1 MSFSDAWQKVQDV
14 LEFKIIDLGSF
25 TFSVYQIIFIL
36 GVIGITKLSLWTTR
50 KFIQKVG
57 SQQRVGE
64 GRQHALFQIV
74 RYVVI
79 VIAVVLV
86 LVSLGF
92 EIAVLVAAP
101 AALLVGLGFGLQQ
114 MFNDFISGLTL
125 LFEGTI
131 KVGEVVEVE
140 GLVGRVVRIGLR
152 TSELETRDNIIMI
165 IPNSKFTSEKVIN
178 WSHNQQY
185 TRFKVNVGVAY
196 GSDTKLVR
204 NVLIECASDH
214 NFVAKK
220 PKPRVRFNDFGDS
233 ALDFELLFFSDNMFR
248 IESVK
253 SDIRFLIDQ
262 KFKAHGIH
270 IPFPQ
275 RDLHII
281 ATPEPLP
288 PENTKKGIFGQSSD
302 EEGKQDDSK

>member
-1 MSFSDAWQKVQDV
+1 MTFAGAWNKFMDL
-14 LEFKIIDLGSF
+14 LEFKIIDFDTF
-25 TFSVYQIIFIL
+25 TFSVYQIIIIVAVYFL
-36 GVIGITKLSLWTTR
+36 ARLVLWTTK
-50 KFIQKVG
+50 KFIHQEGLTQK
-57 SQQRVGE
+57 VGE

-74 RYVVI
+74 KYIII
-79 VIAVVLV
+79 VIAVVLILESMGV
-86 LVSLGF
+86 KVTILLAGS
-92 EIAVLVAAP
+92 

-114 MFNDFISGLTL
+114 IFNDFISGIIL

-140 GLVGRVVRIGLR
+140 GIVGRVIRIGLR
-152 TSELETRDNIIMI
+152 TSELETRDNIMML

-178 WSHNQQY
+178 WSHNQQF
-185 TRFKVNVGVAY
+185 TRFRVRVGVAY

-204 NVLIECASDH
+204 SVLMECAEEH

-220 PKPRVRFNDFGDS
+220 PQPRVRFIDFGDS
-233 ALDFELLFFSDNMFR
+233 SLDFELLFFSDNMFR

-253 SDIRFLIDQ
+253 SDIRFMIDQ
-262 KFKAHGIH
+262 KFRANNIQ

-281 ATPEPLP
+281 SDQLEPIIDKEEKP
-288 PENTKKGIFGQSSD
+288 VFGKIPDEGDKK
-302 EEGKQDDSK
+302 KK

>member
-1 MSFSDAWQKVQDV
+1 MTFAGAWNKFMDL
-14 LEFKIIDLGSF
+14 LEFKIIDFDTF
-25 TFSVYQIIFIL
+25 TFSVYQIIIIVAVYFL
-36 GVIGITKLSLWTTR
+36 ARLVLWTTK
-50 KFIQKVG
+50 KFIHQEGLTQK
-57 SQQRVGE
+57 VGE

-74 RYVVI
+74 KYIII
-79 VIAVVLV
+79 VIAVVLILESMGV
-86 LVSLGF
+86 KVTILLAGS
-92 EIAVLVAAP
+92 

-114 MFNDFISGLTL
+114 IFNDFISGIIL

-140 GLVGRVVRIGLR
+140 GIVGRVIRIGLR
-152 TSELETRDNIIMI
+152 TSELETRDNIMML

-178 WSHNQQY
+178 WSHNQQF
-185 TRFKVNVGVAY
+185 TRFRVHVGVAY

-204 NVLIECASDH
+204 SVLMECAEEH

-220 PKPRVRFNDFGDS
+220 PQPQVRFIDFGDS
-233 ALDFELLFFSDNMFR
+233 SLDFDLLFFSDNMFR

-253 SDIRFLIDQ
+253 SDIRFMIDQ
-262 KFKAHGIH
+262 KFRANNIQ

-281 ATPEPLP
+281 SDQVEPIIDKEEKPVFGKTPDEGD
-288 PENTKKGIFGQSSD
+288 KK
-302 EEGKQDDSK
+302 K

>member
-1 MSFSDAWQKVQDV
+1 MAVGEVFQKIQNV
-14 LEFKIIDLGSF
+14 LEFKIIELDSF
-25 TFSVYQIIFIL
+25 SFAVYQIFIIA
-36 GVIGITKLSLWTTR
+36 GVYFATKSALWAMR
-50 KFIQKVG
+50 KVIHRDDLT
-57 SQQRVGE
+57 QRVGE

-74 RYVVI
+74 QYVVTVIAI
-79 VIAVVLV
+79 VIILESIGVKVTILLAG
-86 LVSLGF
+86 S
-92 EIAVLVAAP
+92 

-114 MFNDFISGLTL
+114 IFNDFISGLIL

-140 GLVGRVVRIGLR
+140 GIVGRVMNIGLR

-185 TRFKVNVGVAY
+185 TRFRVSVGVAY
-196 GSDTKLVR
+196 GSDTKLVK
-204 NVLIECASDH
+204 NVLMACAEDH

-220 PKPRVRFNDFGDS
+220 PPPRVRFIDFGDS
-233 ALDFELLFFSDNMFR
+233 SLDFELLFFSDNMFR
-248 IESVK
+248 IERVK
-253 SDIRFLIDQ
+253 SDIRFMIDQ
-262 KFKAHGIH
+262 KFRANDIL

-281 ATPEPLP
+281 ADKVTPVEDST
-288 PENTKKGIFGQSSD
+288 EKKVFGKTSGED
-302 EEGKQDDSK
+302 EKKKKK

>member
-1 MSFSDAWQKVQDV
+1 MDF
-14 LEFKIIDLGSF
+14 LEFKIIDLDTF
-25 TFSVYQIIFIL
+25 TFSVYQII
-36 GVIGITKLSLWTTR
+36 VIGAVYFLARLALWATQ
-50 KFIQKVG
+50 KFIHQEGLKQK
-57 SQQRVGE
+57 VGE

-74 RYVVI
+74 KYIII
-79 VIAVVLV
+79 VIAVVFILESIGV
-86 LVSLGF
+86 KVTILLAGS
-92 EIAVLVAAP
+92 

-114 MFNDFISGLTL
+114 IFNDFVSGLIL

-140 GLVGRVVRIGLR
+140 GIVGRVIRIGLR
-152 TSELETRDNIIMI
+152 TSELETRDNIMML

-185 TRFKVNVGVAY
+185 TRFRVTVGVAY

-204 NVLIECASDH
+204 SVLLECAEEH

-220 PKPRVRFNDFGDS
+220 PQPKVRFIDFGDS
-233 ALDFELLFFSDNMFR
+233 SLDFELLFFSDNMFR
-248 IESVK
+248 IERVK
-253 SDIRFLIDQ
+253 SDIRFMIDH
-262 KFKAHGIH
+262 KFRVNDIH

-281 ATPEPLP
+281 SDQVEPVIDPEEKPVFGKSP
-288 PENTKKGIFGQSSD
+288 DEGDKK
-302 EEGKQDDSK
+302 KK